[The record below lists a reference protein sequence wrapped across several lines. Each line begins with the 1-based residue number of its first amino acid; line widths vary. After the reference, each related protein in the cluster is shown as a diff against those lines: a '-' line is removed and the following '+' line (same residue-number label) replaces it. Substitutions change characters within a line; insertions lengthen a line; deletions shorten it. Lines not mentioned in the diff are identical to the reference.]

1 MLDSCQPVLEVSRR
15 RYIRPGFER
24 RTELVAPPGNRLN
37 GKLRVDVQGRAA
49 DSTGFL
55 DFALLKVR
63 GREVDTGKCLVTRG
77 TLGSGGG
84 LIAGD
89 DQRRVLLGLGR
100 VLQPGIAGAGVEG
113 EVGLLEP
120 EDGVCLG
127 FTSQA
132 AERTVGTVQAS
143 SVPRRSPSRAA
154 ARASWAGRR
163 TLAMVLLVA
172 NACPAR
178 ASSRASRGR
187 PVYSAIMLW
196 VPRTHPPSA
205 W

>member
-1 MLDSCQPVLEVSRR
+1 MSDGCQPVVEVSRR
-15 RYIRPGFER
+15 RHPRPGFER
-24 RTELVAPPGNRLN
+24 RTELAAPPGNRLN

-89 DQRRVLLGLGR
+89 DQQRVLLGLGR

-132 AERTVGTVQAS
+132 AERTVGTVQGVIGAAS
-143 SVPRRSPSRAA
+143 VSESGGG
-154 ARASWAGRR
+154 ARFVGGK
-163 TLAMVLLVA
+163 A